1 MHSLSGNMTDR
12 PLARVLSDILAGG
25 RSGVLKISKGAMV
38 RQFFIEKGV
47 VIRYAASNLLPES
60 FSEHLKHQGQFHSD
74 QMRKAATSKQ
84 PNELLSSALLR
95 LGFLTPE
102 EHQNLVREVIE
113 KVVLGAAG
121 WNDAAY
127 EYREGELPFTQPD
140 DAGLPVPIAI
150 LGLARHVTDLDA
162 LRTATGNPDRKVAL
176 NPFLP
181 MPLERIPLDPAE
193 GFLVSRA
200 DGNLSIREI
209 GVMSPLG
216 QEETDRA
223 ICGLI
228 LARILSV
235 EGEEAAEPPRA
246 AVGSLTHATPERKRV
261 RVADRKQA
269 SPLAATRRPAGPVEE
284 MLERFAALKGQTFY
298 QVLGVAP
305 ASTESEVRHA
315 YYTLAK
321 RLHPDKF
328 AEDETKLRAEKLFA
342 AITEAYATLSKAE
355 SRLEYDQA
363 GAQQPDRAAEE
374 ASSAAAS
381 AEVSRQNFLRGK
393 ALFESGEFVKALPFF
408 QHAVELG
415 GAKEDYLRY
424 LAMVQSRNPRLRK
437 EAELNFLK
445 AIELNPTD
453 AENYAQIGILYKKMG
468 QDSKGDDYLQKA
480 LSWDA
485 TNTTAREALGG
496 DDPRKGMFKGFFR
509 R

>member
-1 MHSLSGNMTDR
+1 MPSLSGKMTDR
-12 PLARVLSDILAGG
+12 PLVRLLSDILAGG
-25 RSGVLKISKGAMV
+25 RSGVLKISQGARV
-38 RQFFIEKGV
+38 RQFFIEKGL

-60 FSEHLKHQGQFHSD
+60 VTEHLKRQGRFHSD
-74 QMRKAATSKQ
+74 QMRKAATSKET
-84 PNELLSSALLR
+84 NELLSSALLR

-102 EHQNLVREVIE
+102 EHQTLVREMIE

-121 WNDAAY
+121 WDAADY

-140 DAGLPVPIAI
+140 DAGLPVPVAI
-150 LGLARHVTDLDA
+150 LGLARHVTDLEA
-162 LRTATGNPDRKVAL
+162 LRTATGNPDRKVTL
-176 NPFLP
+176 SPSLP
-181 MPLERIPLDPAE
+181 MPLEKIPLDPAQ

-209 GVMSPLG
+209 GIMSPLG

-223 ICGLI
+223 LSGLI

-235 EGEEAAEPPRA
+235 EGGEETAGRA
-246 AVGSLTHATPERKRV
+246 AAGSPTRSAPERV
-261 RVADRKQA
+261 RVAVRKPA
-269 SPLAATRRPAGPVEE
+269 SPLAASRRAAGPVEE
-284 MLERFAALKGQTFY
+284 MLERFAALKGQSFY

-305 ASTESEVRHA
+305 AASESEVRHA

-328 AEDETKLRAEKLFA
+328 ADDETKTRAEKLFA
-342 AITEAYATLSKAE
+342 AITEAYATLSKTE
-355 SRLEYDQA
+355 SRHEYDQA
-363 GAQQPDRAAEE
+363 GAHQPDRAAEE

-381 AEVSRQNFLRGK
+381 AEVSRRNFLRGK
-393 ALFESGEFVKALPFF
+393 TLFESGELVKALPFF

-415 GAKEDYLRY
+415 GGAKEEYLRY

-437 EAELNFLK
+437 EAEVNFLK

-453 AENYAQIGILYKKMG
+453 AENYAQLGILYKRMG
-468 QDSKGDDYLQKA
+468 QDSKGDDFLQKA

-485 TNTTAREALGG
+485 TNATAREALGE
-496 DDPRKGMFKGFFR
+496 DDPKKGMFKGLFR